1 MKISEY
7 LFSEYKLMT
16 TKYVAAS
23 QQMREMLPRFTRL
36 PQTDKVPTP
45 KVTKELLREMDKL
58 ERSIEDALMRSRNIR
73 HTLLDL
79 L

>member
-7 LFSEYKLMT
+7 LFSEYKQMT
-16 TKYVAAS
+16 AKYVAAS
-23 QQMREMLPRFTRL
+23 KQMRELLPLFTKL
-36 PQTDKVPTP
+36 PQTEKVPPP
-45 KVTKELLREMDKL
+45 KATKELLREMDKL
-58 ERSIEDALMRSRNIR
+58 ERSIEDALVRSRNIR